1 MTFKEQIEA
10 DIKNVFIN
18 IDEFGEEHL
27 VNSQKMTVI
36 IDDLEHIDRERRYKY
51 SHAMYGDGVYI
62 RQKLIY
68 VKASDFGALPAIG
81 RSVTFDGKV
90 YIVTSAIN
98 EDGIYSIEL
107 EMNKT

>member
-27 VNSQKMTVI
+27 VNNQKMTVI

-51 SHAMYGDGVYI
+51 LS
-62 RQKLIY
+62 LIH
-68 VKASDFGALPAIG
+68 I
-81 RSVTFDGKV
+81 
-90 YIVTSAIN
+90 
-98 EDGIYSIEL
+98 
-107 EMNKT
+107 